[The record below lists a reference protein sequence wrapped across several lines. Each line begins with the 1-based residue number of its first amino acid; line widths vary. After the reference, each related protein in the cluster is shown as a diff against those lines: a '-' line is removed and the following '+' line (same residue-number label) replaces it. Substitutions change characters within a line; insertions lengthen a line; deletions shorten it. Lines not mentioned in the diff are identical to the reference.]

1 MTALHHSPPHLS
13 AVLLVAAEEENLGSN
28 SEGEDDEDDDEE
40 DEEEDSGELV
50 FPASYSTALA
60 QLLQADD
67 PIPVRDLRLRSK
79 EEKVGLA
86 CSLWAEGMICTDVT
100 ETASKSKKQKS

>member
-1 MTALHHSPPHLS
+1 MIALHHLPPDLS
-13 AVLLVAAEEENLGSN
+13 ALLLVAVEEENLGSN
-28 SEGEDDEDDDEE
+28 SEGDDEEEE
-40 DEEEDSGELV
+40 DEEEESGELV
-50 FPASYSTALA
+50 FPASYCTALA

-67 PIPVRDLRLRSK
+67 AIPVRDLRLRSK

-86 CSLWAEGMICTDVT
+86 YSLWAEGMVCTDGT